1 MHSKATE
8 IRIPDLGEVD
18 DVRIVGWLVP
28 SGSRVALDQDVLE
41 VETEKTTFVIPAPA
55 DGRLMHGH
63 AAEGDTV
70 RRGDVVGVIEAG
82 E

>member
-1 MHSKATE
+1 MERKEEA

-18 DVRIVGWLVP
+18 EVRLVGWLAA
-28 SGSRVALDQDVLE
+28 SGSRVELDQDLLE
-41 VETEKTTFVIPAPA
+41 VETEKTTFVIPSPA
-55 DGRLMHGH
+55 TGRLTHG
-63 AAEGDTV
+63 EVSDGDIV